1 MAFVDECTL
10 YVASGRGGDGSVSM
24 HSEPYKARGGP
35 DGGSGGNGGSVILE
49 VTAGIHDLSS
59 LSDHPHQRA
68 APGANGR
75 STRRDG
81 ASGKD
86 LVLPVPDGTVVF
98 DDEGFV
104 ADLTGVG
111 SRAVVAA
118 GGRGGRG
125 NSLLT
130 SSRNRAPRFAEP
142 GESAEVRTIALELR
156 TVADVGLVGL
166 PNAGKSTLLSRLTA
180 AKPKIA
186 DYPFTTLTPNLGV
199 AGMDADRFVVA
210 DVPGLIEG
218 AAEGKGL
225 GHRFLRHVVRCRALV
240 LVVDLSAPDPAAD
253 LGVLRAELAAY
264 DETLAARPAVI
275 AGTKAD
281 LVEDARA
288 AAAAL
293 DGEVVVVSSMTGDGV
308 DDLLERLGLLAQEGA
323 TIEAEYQPTV
333 VLAARTPTVHRRA
346 PRRRRVGGQRPLG
359 RALDPGDRPRG
370 RSRGGAA
377 ADAPEEGGRR
387 SQARRARRQAGGR
400 RPHQGEGLRIR
411 ARHRPR
417 RAVGARGCLT
427 AIASWPRRPPA
438 PWRWPAC
445 SRRSPRSAGPN
456 RP

>member
-308 DDLLERLGLLAQEGA
+308 YDLLERLGLLAQEGA
-323 TIEAEYQPTV
+323 TIEAGYQPTV
-333 VLAARTPTVHRRA
+333 VLRPGRPRFTVVRRA
-346 PRRRRVGGQRPLG
+346 DGGWEVS
-359 RALDPGDRPRG
+359 G
-370 RSRGGAA
+370 RSVERWIQETDLEDDREVAQLQTRLKKEGVDRKLAALGAQRGDDVHIKGRVFEYVPDVDPAA
-377 ADAPEEGGRR
+377 PSEPVDA
-387 SQARRARRQAGGR
+387 
-400 RPHQGEGLRIR
+400 
-411 ARHRPR
+411 
-417 RAVGARGCLT
+417 
-427 AIASWPRRPPA
+427 
-438 PWRWPAC
+438 
-445 SRRSPRSAGPN
+445 
-456 RP
+456 

>member
-10 YVASGRGGDGSVSM
+10 YVTSGRGGDGSVSM

-59 LSDHPHQRA
+59 LADHPHPRA
-68 APGANGR
+68 ANGANGR

-98 DDEGFV
+98 DDAGFV

-240 LVVDLSAPDPAAD
+240 LVVDLSAPDPPGD
-253 LGVLRAELAAY
+253 LRVLRAELAAY

-281 LVEDARA
+281 LVEDAHA

-293 DGEVVVVSSMTGDGV
+293 AGEVVVVSSMTGDGV

-323 TIEAEYQPTV
+323 TIEAEYQPTIVLRPGRPRFTV
-333 VLAARTPTVHRRA
+333 VRRVDGGWEVSGRSVERWIQETDLEDDREVAQLQTRLKKEGVDRKLAALGAQRGDDVHIKGRVFEYVPDVDPAA
-346 PRRRRVGGQRPLG
+346 PSEPV
-359 RALDPGDRPRG
+359 
-370 RSRGGAA
+370 
-377 ADAPEEGGRR
+377 DA
-387 SQARRARRQAGGR
+387 
-400 RPHQGEGLRIR
+400 
-411 ARHRPR
+411 
-417 RAVGARGCLT
+417 
-427 AIASWPRRPPA
+427 
-438 PWRWPAC
+438 
-445 SRRSPRSAGPN
+445 
-456 RP
+456 

>member
-49 VTAGIHDLSS
+49 VTAGIHDLSW
-59 LSDHPHQRA
+59 LADHPHQRA
-68 APGANGR
+68 VPGANGR

-218 AAEGKGL
+218 AADGKGL

-240 LVVDLSAPDPAAD
+240 L
-253 LGVLRAELAAY
+253 
-264 DETLAARPAVI
+264 
-275 AGTKAD
+275 
-281 LVEDARA
+281 
-288 AAAAL
+288 
-293 DGEVVVVSSMTGDGV
+293 
-308 DDLLERLGLLAQEGA
+308 
-323 TIEAEYQPTV
+323 
-333 VLAARTPTVHRRA
+333 
-346 PRRRRVGGQRPLG
+346 GGRPLRTRSG
-359 RALDPGDRPRG
+359 RRPRG
-370 RSRGGAA
+370 AAGGARRLRRDAGGAPGGHRRDQGGPGRRTHAPRPPRSRA
-377 ADAPEEGGRR
+377 R
-387 SQARRARRQAGGR
+387 S
-400 RPHQGEGLRIR
+400 
-411 ARHRPR
+411 
-417 RAVGARGCLT
+417 
-427 AIASWPRRPPA
+427 SW
-438 PWRWPAC
+438 
-445 SRRSPRSAGPN
+445 SPR
-456 RP
+456 